1 MVGRTLRCPF
11 LLSHNSNL
19 LWLLLFDFL
28 LEKSLGLLSDYI
40 ALFLKGLC
48 WVLLGFWKKL
58 RPLGVVESPPHP
70 AAPRRCLGASSF
82 PVYMSHSTSHC
93 FLNPPGATL
102 ALRLGSFALCLERS
116 PSPPASEPLPIFNP
130 GGVGS
135 GAMTLPGVFP
145 RSPGGTVF
153 LSVHQGIFHFY
164 HVRLLRSMH
173 IFMARV
179 GLFIKTNNVLFI
191 LTVLWMMQFTRALL
205 EPGCPLLSTSCA
217 TSWWVNLA
225 VLPFTERVWNEAWFV
240 HSTCFGYYC
249 YLYMPRVGQVP
260 DT

>member
-1 MVGRTLRCPF
+1 MGPT
-11 LLSHNSNL
+11 
-19 LWLLLFDFL
+19 WI
-28 LEKSLGLLSDYI
+28 LEEAQTAGCCGK
-40 ALFLKGLC
+40 
-48 WVLLGFWKKL
+48 
-58 RPLGVVESPPHP
+58 PSPPCCTSAVSGCQWLPSLHAPQHKPLFPEP
-70 AAPRRCLGASSF
+70 AR
-82 PVYMSHSTSHC
+82 
-93 FLNPPGATL
+93 ATL

-135 GAMTLPGVFP
+135 GAMTLPGVLP

-205 EPGCPLLSTSCA
+205 EPGCPPLSTSCA

-225 VLPFTERVWNEAWFV
+225 ILPFTEGVWNEAWFV

-249 YLYMPRVGQVP
+249 YLYMPGAGQVP